1 MMDRQHFGSA
11 DAAQLSCCKAKHG
24 ILPRSAKH
32 TPLYAGETPLL
43 SSPESGERK
52 RRRTTV
58 DYVALNKRL
67 EAEEAQ
73 GGKVSVSVAVASTV
87 DILPTT
93 LPPQ

>member
-1 MMDRQHFGSA
+1 MLLNCH
-11 DAAQLSCCKAKHG
+11 AAKQSMASCPG
-24 ILPRSAKH
+24 QPSTL
-32 TPLYAGETPLL
+32 LYNAGETPLL
-43 SSPESGERK
+43 SSPESGDRK

>member
-1 MMDRQHFGSA
+1 MA
-11 DAAQLSCCKAKHG
+11 SCPG
-24 ILPRSAKH
+24 QPSTL
-32 TPLYAGETPLL
+32 LYNAGETPLL